1 MTEDDDDKVVS
12 FPLEDRLKQVESDRS
27 KSKSF
32 FDSYFTSMGHYDPD
46 ITVSFSFDNIDLSPI
61 TLDSVIGPA
70 NCNKQS
76 TINYSNLAARDDRDR
91 MVKFMEHCHQ
101 LQVRGLHHF
110 SNNNDTVFNHI
121 EALLEQLI
129 RISNI
134 ND

>member
-32 FDSYFTSMGHYDPD
+32 FDSYFTNMNNYDSD
-46 ITVSFSFDNIDLSPI
+46 ITISFSFDDIDLSPV
-61 TLDSVIGPA
+61 TLDSVVNPA
-70 NCNKQS
+70 NCNKRS
-76 TINYSNLAARDDRDR
+76 NINYSNLISRDDRDR
-91 MVKFMEHCHQ
+91 MIKFMENCHQ